1 MKEVRLY
8 CLSCAGGTG
17 ALYKDWEELGIEV
30 YPVEY
35 AGHGSRFQEPLYCS
49 VDEAVEDIFLQIDTS
64 CPYALFGHS
73 MGSILCYELI
83 IHLQKEH
90 CPLPEHVFFSAS
102 NPPEVMLY
110 NKYDTMSDS
119 ILLEKL
125 YQMGG
130 MERDIIENSKLMEIF
145 LPIIR
150 SDFNLLS
157 SYKCNKEWPLV
168 ECDISILFG
177 KDDFATMWHDLRLWY
192 KYTMKNCRFKA
203 FSGGH
208 FYLHE
213 NKQLLFTYIRTQFEK

>member
-157 SYKCNKEWPLV
+157 SYKISCVLPTAKEGITTLPSLSNV
-168 ECDISILFG
+168 SDTMSKNI
-177 KDDFATMWHDLRLWY
+177 FALSSL
-192 KYTMKNCRFKA
+192 C
-203 FSGGH
+203 
-208 FYLHE
+208 
-213 NKQLLFTYIRTQFEK
+213 I

>member
-90 CPLPEHVFFSAS
+90 C
-102 NPPEVMLY
+102 
-110 NKYDTMSDS
+110 
-119 ILLEKL
+119 
-125 YQMGG
+125 Q
-130 MERDIIENSKLMEIF
+130 R
-145 LPIIR
+145 
-150 SDFNLLS
+150 
-157 SYKCNKEWPLV
+157 
-168 ECDISILFG
+168 
-177 KDDFATMWHDLRLWY
+177 
-192 KYTMKNCRFKA
+192 
-203 FSGGH
+203 
-208 FYLHE
+208 
-213 NKQLLFTYIRTQFEK
+213 